1 MTQPLR
7 TVFVVGVVLLA
18 GCSSVPNGGGGQ
30 SATETAVQPTATET
44 QASSDVV
51 SDIAVSS
58 SADKT
63 GSTVVQVAVEAD
75 AEEAP
80 LQVTLSNPEDNS
92 VGVGARQ
99 FISESDLLDGSEQI
113 SIRLGEDAPPGE
125 YTAYVQ
131 QRSKAS
137 GDLELVAQETITLEQ
152 GEPVIGDVTVS
163 GAEAQFDDG
172 YQLTAASVG
181 VSNTGDLPISVTEI
195 ALITPSDEG
204 SLPILAAETIGGG
217 RTQTF
222 SADDSHN
229 LPQSSQERLTIEVV
243 VRLDGGETVSKSI
256 DVTVV

>member
-18 GCSSVPNGGGGQ
+18 GCSAVPSGGGQ
-30 SATETAVQPTATET
+30 PAVETTVQPTATEA

-92 VGVGARQ
+92 VGARARQ
-99 FISESDLLDGSEQI
+99 FISESDLLDGSEQV
-113 SIRLGEDAPPGE
+113 SIRLGEDAPAGE

-131 QRSKAS
+131 QRSTAS
-137 GDLELVAQETITLEQ
+137 GDLELIVQETLTLEQ
-152 GEPVIGDVTVS
+152 GEPGIGDVSVS

-172 YQLTAASVG
+172 YQLTAASVA
-181 VSNTGDLPISVTEI
+181 VSNTGDLPVSVTEI

-204 SLPILAAETIGGG
+204 SLPILAAEPVGGG
-217 RTQTF
+217 ETQTF
-222 SADDSHN
+222 SADDSYN
-229 LPQSSQERLTIEVV
+229 LPQSSQERLTIEVI
-243 VRLDGGETVSKSI
+243 VRLDSGETVRKSVA
-256 DVTVV
+256 VTV

>member
-1 MTQPLR
+1 MTQPLQP
-7 TVFVVGVVLLA
+7 VFVVGVVLLA
-18 GCSSVPNGGGGQ
+18 GCSAVPSGGGQ
-30 SATETAVQPTATET
+30 PAAETTVQPTATEA

-92 VGVGARQ
+92 VGAGARQ
-99 FISESDLLDGSEQI
+99 FVSESDLLDGSEQV

-131 QRSKAS
+131 QRSAAS
-137 GDLELVAQETITLEQ
+137 GDLELVAQETLTLEQ
-152 GEPVIGDVTVS
+152 GAPGIGDVSVS

-172 YQLTAASVG
+172 YQLTAASVA
-181 VSNTGDLPISVTEI
+181 VSNTGDLPVSVTEI

-204 SLPILAAETIGGG
+204 SLPILAAEPVSGGE
-217 RTQTF
+217 TQTF
-222 SADDSHN
+222 STDDSYN
-229 LPQSSQERLTIEVV
+229 LPQSSRERFTIEVV
-243 VRLDGGETVSKSI
+243 VRLDSGETVRKSV
-256 DVTVV
+256 DAAV